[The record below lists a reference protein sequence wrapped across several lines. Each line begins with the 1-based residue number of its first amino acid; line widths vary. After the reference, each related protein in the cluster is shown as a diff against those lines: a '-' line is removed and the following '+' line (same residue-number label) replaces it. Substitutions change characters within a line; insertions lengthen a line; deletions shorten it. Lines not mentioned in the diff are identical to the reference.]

1 MELSAS
7 RTVHSERK
15 IQRVENDHFG
25 GDASRHRHA
34 EYRTLDHNV
43 RHKQSLTQRYEL
55 EEILCG
61 RRAVTGGDMREA
73 VIIAIACFLILIM
86 VAALIVHFVQ

>member
-7 RTVHSERK
+7 QHGEWK
-15 IQRVENDHFG
+15 LQRVENDHFG